1 MGAETDNMYA
11 VPLEEAWELFG
22 GFLSGPRSAAVL
34 VASCG
39 PLADAARTAL
49 DSSLERLGWGACT
62 YLAWPDGLDDPAA
75 LFMAIEG
82 LDPCVLV
89 IADAQMACLCEE
101 AFHQKAPFL
110 KAFRLNCRDCC
121 AFESFAGMLD
131 ASDNKQRAWAALK
144 TLPHRS

>member
-1 MGAETDNMYA
+1 MGVETDNMYA

-39 PLADAARTAL
+39 ALPDAARTAL
-49 DSSLERLGWGACT
+49 DSSFQRLGWGACT
-62 YLAWPDGLDDPAA
+62 YLAWPRDLDDPTA
-75 LFMAIEG
+75 LFMAVEG

-89 IADAQMACLCEE
+89 VADGQMARLCEE
-101 AFHQKAPFL
+101 AFRQKPPFL

-121 AFESFAGMLD
+121 AFQDFAALLD
-131 ASDNKQRAWAALK
+131 SPEHKQRAWAALK
-144 TLPHRS
+144 TLPKRQ